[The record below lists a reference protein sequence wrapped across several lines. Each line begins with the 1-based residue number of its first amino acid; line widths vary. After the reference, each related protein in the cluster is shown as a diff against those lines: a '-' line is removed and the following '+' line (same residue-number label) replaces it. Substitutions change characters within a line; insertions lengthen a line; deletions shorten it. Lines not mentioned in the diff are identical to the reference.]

1 MAEFKIGRL
10 RFTWSGAW
18 ATGTV
23 YRRDSVVE
31 HDGKAYVCLEPHTST
46 EFNDDLAHVTIG
58 GAITPYWSLMVDGK
72 KWRGPWT
79 TATAYNLNNIVLFGG
94 TLYYCDTAHTSTA
107 FETDSSNWTTLIESY
122 TWHTAWQTNRA
133 YGVGDVVKYGAIVY
147 RCIAAHTSAP
157 TTALG
162 LEDVLASWEILTS
175 GVEYVGV
182 WANGYRYRK
191 NDLVRNGPDLYICSE
206 GHTASSAID
215 PLKWTLWMPGFEFA
229 NTWSS
234 STRYQPGDV
243 VNYGGY
249 IYASIS
255 VNNQSNT
262 PSTDAVNWSLVTT
275 GYNFRNDWGTGS
287 SYKIG
292 DVVRLNGILY
302 EAIADSTGQNP
313 ALASLTKTYTASGSS
328 GTTLKVTSTTGL
340 SLGHIVTG
348 VGFTLGQSVQSVSSG
363 TTLILNKAPDGT
375 LTDNQVLV
383 FVGLNSTYWK
393 IISPSIFWRN
403 VWTFGVDYR
412 VGDLVVWKNSTYLC
426 IDNHNSGV
434 GFRPDLDINTTT
446 WVEYIAHARNNALQT
461 LGDVSTYSD
470 GQTIA
475 VAIGTQD
482 YTLRATDNLPAWKHL
497 NSISQLYYVDKEGTD
512 TTSDGWGLTW
522 DKPWKTIKFACDTI
536 SAGTQNLTVRP
547 LLENNKL
554 WLTTEMYQWMLYQVE
569 QENAPFTQS
578 STFDEAKTKRDAG
591 FVVDALIQDIIRE
604 SNSFTTATASS
615 YFSPDGTNIFVTPTV
630 TEQMPYFVA
639 ALEYLKTLIGHALVN
654 TSPASNYQAINN
666 VALGDR
672 VNQTKLT
679 YSADLPIIADINALI
694 DIVITALDNQDTSG
708 IPALN
713 QKIAYTVMVK
723 TGTYAEQLPITVP
736 ANTAI
741 VGDELR
747 SVVVEPLVKI
757 TTDCT
762 STSSTA
768 NTFVVTSTDGM
779 EDQMPVQF
787 AGRLVNNLPVTLG
800 GVTNGQTYYIVGA
813 SITATEFSV
822 TTSHGEYTDVGG
834 TNVFGSSGS
843 TATFDITVDDDSYT
857 AVINYGG
864 VGYTQGNT
872 INVLGTSIGGVTP
885 ENDVLIT
892 VTSVASGVITG
903 ITASGSTI
911 LPVTTESGL
920 MTVYAGDCVKDM
932 FYLRNATGLRNM
944 TVKGLLGTLSEA
956 DAFTL
961 KRPTGGAY
969 ASLDPGNGPG
979 DTNAWIYRRSP
990 YVQNVTAFGTGCSA
1004 LKIDGYLHNGGN
1016 KSIVANDF
1024 THILSDGIGVWCT
1037 GPGALTEV
1045 ISVFSYY
1052 GYAGYLAEAGGR
1064 IRAANGNSSYGVF
1077 GVVATGYDTTE
1088 VPSTGSIDN
1097 QSSQVQ
1103 ASVQSAFGTTANL
1116 LRLNYS
1122 NAGSGYNTTTTN
1134 LLSYSNNFL
1143 GASWASDGNVLFSKN
1158 TSAPSGLTEGWS
1170 LTGITST
1177 SGSDYLYQNI
1187 SIPAAGRT
1195 YTGLTAVNITG
1206 SGGTGLNPA
1215 ATFDVTVTS
1224 TAYIVTVNTGGGGY
1238 VSGNQLLISGGQL
1251 GGVNSV
1257 NDCLLVVDQ
1266 LAGSVILTVVAT
1278 GVVPTNS
1285 DLNYTISVYVKT
1297 GTAPNIDLQ
1306 GIFSGSSTVT
1316 SGVTYNSTA
1325 GTLTASNSGG
1335 GLLPVHYGLE
1345 STLIEG
1351 WSRLWLS
1358 VNDTT
1363 GLNTQLQFRLYP
1375 RGVNGN
1381 TGTYNY
1387 FYGGQ
1392 VELSQTSFTPGFYL
1406 EVAGTTKYTA
1416 YANYN
1421 ISGAGTGVIT
1431 VGDEIRSKAVFNSR
1445 VTDTG
1450 IGAGGNGYLT
1460 SSNNSQVGDTTFV
1473 KLAQSDTNTASNY
1486 TGMRVFI
1493 NSGTGAGQYGYI
1505 SYFDDATKDAFV
1517 LKESFDTVGI
1527 TNTTDTTN
1535 LLTIDATY
1543 DTSTLYEGQ
1552 PVQFIPT
1559 YYNTAVTA
1567 TSLSQVGVSAS
1578 TGGTTNTLTVSSS
1591 AGLRV
1596 GMGITFTAGSTPIFS
1611 TISSGYVYYVNNIVN
1626 ETTIQITEQLFGNV
1640 WPLTTASGNM
1650 IMNFTSNTSYVS
1662 ASTLNMVVNYPVQF
1676 TGIGLGGITVGQ
1688 TYYINDVI
1696 DIGHFT
1702 ISNALVDVT
1711 VVSTD
1716 PGTKALT
1723 VDAGQSTTNLIP
1735 LNPISFSTPTIGG
1748 IVDATKY
1755 YISKIIDS
1763 TSFTISSTL
1772 ISRDATRTYAGSN
1785 LIEVQSTSGFIVN
1798 NPIQFVGTLFGGIS
1812 PETIYYILAIND
1824 GQTFTVSQTPGG
1836 GAIALTDAI
1845 GSLTART
1852 APAPFAVTS
1861 DTGSMSGTTTA
1872 AKTALTLGTGAMN
1885 ATFSTSLFGGV
1896 DLGTIYYVDTIDSGT
1911 NKITVSATQG
1921 SGIPITLS
1929 TKSGSMNLAEVGWDH
1944 INIGTP
1950 ISGNLDSSS
1959 IYYIEPRTTFSKPE
1973 FSQDVA
1979 TDTVTLSGSSWTDIA
1994 YGKNYWIAIAN
2005 SNSTAAGSDD
2015 GDTWV
2020 SLALPTSATWS
2031 GIAYGNGYW
2040 VIISTGGAGN
2050 SVALYSKSNGY
2061 GWRSTTLPAQT
2072 TWNKVV
2078 YGNGVFVAIAT
2089 GTANS
2094 AYSTNY
2100 GATWATG
2107 TGLPNATWTGL
2118 SYGNGIFVAVA
2129 SGGTQAAYSTD
2140 GINWT
2145 SSTLPSST
2153 TWSSVAFGNN
2163 LFHAISS
2170 TSAKTAYTFNG
2181 ATWYESNI
2189 AIGANKLAYGQGV
2202 FLALSS
2208 ASGVAYT
2215 TEGDGA
2221 WEVRDV
2227 TDDGY
2232 GAVEF
2237 GYTSSFDGV
2246 FVTLAGVDTGSI
2258 ISAGARA
2265 KGRAIITSNKIVNVS
2280 QWESGSGYQDV
2291 PTVTFTDPN
2300 VTSLATVIP
2309 RLSNGTLGNPGFVNR
2324 GLGYN
2329 TNSTSVIVTG
2339 NGFADTYQTGLTLR
2353 IKDLTNLPNPGDNLT
2368 IDGVDEI
2375 YKVTSASIVYG
2386 TVAPNLQA
2394 NVQISP
2400 AMTGEL
2406 SPANGATVSIRSLY
2420 SQARLTNHDFLN
2432 VGYGDFNTSN
2442 YPGLPDAG
2450 YGALS
2455 QNQTIEVNFGRV
2467 FYTSTDQDGNFKVGN
2482 LFGVQQA
2489 TGIVTLSAS
2498 QFGLTGLE
2506 TLSLG
2511 GIAVG
2516 GSSVIINSFST
2527 DGTFT
2532 ANSDS
2537 VVPTQKAIKT
2547 YLTNR
2552 LSQGGS
2558 NTFTGQFTAG
2568 TVVVGGPN
2576 KISSTVPNGFT
2587 GSVVKVASR
2596 AVIRSVDGDM
2606 AALDFFMRNSTHK
2619 TR

>member
-23 YRRDSVVE
+23 YKRDSVVE

-46 EFNDDLAHVTIG
+46 EFNDDLNHVTPG

-72 KWRGPWT
+72 KWRGEWT

-107 FETDSSNWTTLIESY
+107 FEADASNWTTYIESY
-122 TWHTAWQTNRA
+122 KWNPTWQTNRA
-133 YGVGDVVKYGAIVY
+133 YGVGDVVKYGGIVY
-147 RCIAAHTSAP
+147 RCITTHTSAA

-162 LEDVLASWEILTS
+162 LEDDLSSWEILTS
-175 GVEYVGV
+175 GIEYVGA
-182 WANGYRYRK
+182 WTNGYRYKK
-191 NDLVRNGPDLYICSE
+191 NDLVRNGPDLYICST
-206 GHTASSAID
+206 GHTASSTID

-229 NTWSS
+229 NSWSS
-234 STRYQPGDV
+234 STIYQPGDV

-249 IYASIS
+249 VYASLS
-255 VNNQSNT
+255 LNNQNNT
-262 PSTDAVNWSLVTT
+262 PSTDAVNWTLVTT
-275 GYNFRNDWGTGS
+275 GYNFRNDWTNGTA
-287 SYKIG
+287 YKIG
-292 DVVRLNGILY
+292 DVVRVNGVLY
-302 EAIADSTGQNP
+302 EAVADSTSQNP
-313 ALASLTKTYTASGSS
+313 AEFTFNTTYTASGSS
-328 GTTLKVTSTTGL
+328 GTTLKVASTTGL
-340 SLGHIVTG
+340 TLGHIVTG
-348 VGFTLGQSVQSVSSG
+348 ISFSLGQTVQSVSNS
-363 TTLILNKAPDGT
+363 TTLILNRAPDRTPLNGEA
-375 LTDNQVLV
+375 LV
-383 FVGLNSTYWK
+383 FVGLNNAYWK
-393 IISPSIFWRN
+393 IVSPSVFWRN
-403 VWTFGVDYR
+403 AWDDNTFYNT
-412 VGDLVVWKNSTYLC
+412 GDLVVLKNNTYLC
-426 IDNHNSGV
+426 VRAHSSALEAIS
-434 GFRPDLDINTTT
+434 RPDETPHL
-446 WVEYIAHARNNALQT
+446 WVEYIAHARNNALET
-461 LGDVSTYSD
+461 LGDISTYSD
-470 GQTIA
+470 GETIA
-475 VAIGTQD
+475 VNIGTQD
-482 YTLRATDNLPAWKHL
+482 YTLRATDGLPSWQHL
-497 NSISQLYYVDKEGTD
+497 NAISQVYYVDKEGTD

-536 SAGTQNLTVRP
+536 LAGTQNLSVRP
-547 LLENNKL
+547 LLEDNKL
-554 WLTTEMYQWMLYQVE
+554 WLTTEMYEWMLYQVAE
-569 QENAPFTQS
+569 ENTPFTS
-578 STFDEAKTKRDAG
+578 SSVFDETKTKRDAG
-591 FVVDALIQDIIRE
+591 FVVDALIQDIIRGT
-604 SNSFTTATASS
+604 NSFTTATAFA
-615 YFSPDGTNIFVTPTV
+615 YFSKDGSNIFTTPTV
-630 TEQMPYFVA
+630 AAQMPYFVA
-639 ALEYLKTLIGHALVN
+639 ALEYLKTLIGYALTN
-654 TSPASNYQAINN
+654 ATPPENYQAING

-672 VNQTKLT
+672 VNQVKFTS
-679 YSADLPIIADINALI
+679 SADLPIIVEINALI

-713 QKIAYTVMVK
+713 QKISYTVMVK
-723 TGTYAEQLPITVP
+723 TGTYSEHLPITVP

-747 SVVVEPLVKI
+747 SVVVQPLVTI
-757 TTDCT
+757 NTDCT
-762 STSSTA
+762 STLSTT
-768 NTFVVTSTDGM
+768 NEFTVTSTEGM
-779 EDQMPVQF
+779 ADQMPVQF
-787 AGRLVNNLPVTLG
+787 VGTLINNAPVTLG

-813 SITATEFSV
+813 SITPTTFSV
-822 TTSHGEYTDVGG
+822 TSSHGNYTDIAG

-843 TATFDITVDDDSYT
+843 TATFDVTVNDDSYDV
-857 AVINYGG
+857 VINYGG
-864 VGYTQGNT
+864 IGYTQGNT
-872 INVLGTSIGGVTP
+872 INILGTDIGGVSP
-885 ENDVLIT
+885 ENDVLVT
-892 VTSVASGVITG
+892 VTSVSAGVITG
-903 ITASGSTI
+903 ITSAGSSI
-911 LPVTTESGL
+911 LPLTSENGL

-956 DAFTL
+956 DSFTL

-969 ASLDPGNGPG
+969 TSLDPGEGPD

-1004 LKIDGYLHNGGN
+1004 LKIDGNLHNGGN
-1016 KSIVANDF
+1016 KSIVCNDF

-1052 GYAGYLAEAGGR
+1052 GYAGYMAEAGGR

-1077 GVVATGYDTTE
+1077 GVVATGYDLTE
-1088 VPSTGSIDN
+1088 IPSTGSIDN

-1134 LLSYSNNFL
+1134 LLSYSNDFL
-1143 GASWASDGNVLFSKN
+1143 GASWVSDGNVLFSKN
-1158 TSAPSGLTEGWS
+1158 TAAPSGITEGWT
-1170 LTGITST
+1170 LTGVTST
-1177 SGSDYLYQNI
+1177 TDSDYIYQNI
-1187 SIPAAGRT
+1187 SIPAAGKT

-1206 SGGTGLNPA
+1206 SGGTGLNPP

-1266 LAGSVILTVVAT
+1266 LAGSVILTVAAT
-1278 GVVPTNS
+1278 GTVPTNS
-1285 DLNYTISVYVKT
+1285 DLNYTLSVFVKT

-1316 SGVTYNSTA
+1316 SSITYNSTA
-1325 GTLTASNSGG
+1325 DTVTPSNATG

-1345 STLIEG
+1345 STLVEG
-1351 WSRLWLS
+1351 WSRLWLT

-1363 GLNTQLQFRLYP
+1363 GLNTQLQFRIYP

-1392 VELSQTSFTPGFYL
+1392 VELSKPTYTPSFYL

-1421 ISGAGTGVIT
+1421 ITGAGTGVIT
-1431 VGDEIRSKAVFNSR
+1431 VGDEIRSSAVFNSR

-1450 IGAGGNGYLT
+1450 LGAGGNGYLT
-1460 SSNNSQVGDTTFV
+1460 SSNNSQIGDTTFV

-1505 SYFDDATKDAFV
+1505 AYFDDSTKDAFV
-1517 LKESFDTVGI
+1517 LKESFDTIGI
-1527 TNTTDTTN
+1527 TNTTATTN
-1535 LLTIDATY
+1535 LLTIDSSY
-1543 DTSTLYEGQ
+1543 DTSTLYVDQ
-1552 PVQFIPT
+1552 PIQFIPT

-1567 TSLSQVGVSAS
+1567 TSLSQVGVSAA
-1578 TGGTTNTLTVSSS
+1578 TGGVINTLTVSSS

-1596 GMGITFTAGSTPIFS
+1596 GMGITFTAGSTPVFS
-1611 TISSGYVYYVNNIVN
+1611 TISTGYVYYVNNIVDDN
-1626 ETTIQITEQLFGNV
+1626 TIQITEQPFGNV
-1640 WPLTTASGNM
+1640 WPLSTASGNM

-1676 TGIGLGGITVGQ
+1676 TGIALGGITVGQ

-1702 ISNALVDVT
+1702 ISNALVNT
-1711 VVSTD
+1711 TIVSTD

-1723 VDAGQSTTNLIP
+1723 VDVGESTTNLIP
-1735 LNPISFSTPTIGG
+1735 LNPISFTTPTIGG
-1748 IVDATKY
+1748 IADSTKY
-1755 YISKIIDS
+1755 YIGKIIDS
-1763 TSFTISSTL
+1763 QSFTISSTL
-1772 ISRDATRTYAGSN
+1772 LTRDATQSFTGSN
-1785 LIEVQSTSGFIVN
+1785 LIEVNSTSGFIVN
-1798 NPIQFVGTLFGGIS
+1798 NPIQFVGTSFGGIT

-1824 GQTFTVSQTPGG
+1824 GTTFTISQTPGG
-1836 GAIALTDAI
+1836 GAVALTDAV
-1845 GSLTART
+1845 GSLTVRT
-1852 APAPFAVTS
+1852 APAPFSVSS
-1861 DTGSMSGTTTA
+1861 DTGSMIGTTTA
-1872 AKTALTLGTGAMN
+1872 AKVALTLGTGSMN

-1896 DLGTIYYVDTIDSGT
+1896 DLGTIYYVDTIDSVE
-1911 NKITVSATQG
+1911 NKITVTATQG
-1921 SGIPITLS
+1921 SGIPITLA
-1929 TKSGSMNLAEVGWDH
+1929 TKTGSMNLAEVGWDH

-1950 ISGNLDSSS
+1950 IAPTIDSSS
-1959 IYYIEPRTTFSKPE
+1959 IYFIEPRTTFSKPE
-1973 FSQDVA
+1973 FSQSVA
-1979 TDTVTLSGSSWTDIA
+1979 TDTVALSGANWTDIA
-1994 YGKNYWIAIAN
+1994 YGDNYWIAIAN
-2005 SNSTAAGSDD
+2005 SNSTAAGSED
-2015 GDTWV
+2015 GDTWD
-2020 SLALPTSATWS
+2020 SLALPTTASWS

-2050 SVALYSKSNGY
+2050 SVALHSKSNGY
-2061 GWRSTTLPAQT
+2061 GWRSTTLPSQS
-2072 TWNKVV
+2072 TWNRVV
-2078 YGNGVFVAIAT
+2078 YGNGIFVAVAT

-2100 GATWATG
+2100 GATWQAG

-2118 SYGNGIFVAVA
+2118 AYGNGIFVAVA

-2153 TWSSVAFGNN
+2153 TWSSIAFGNN
-2163 LFHAISS
+2163 LFHAVSS
-2170 TSAKTAYTFNG
+2170 TSSKTAYTFNG
-2181 ATWYESNI
+2181 STWYESNVEI
-2189 AIGANKLAYGQGV
+2189 VANKLAYGQGV

-2208 ASGVAYT
+2208 SSGVAYT

-2221 WEVRDV
+2221 WTIRDV

-2237 GYTSSFDGV
+2237 GFTSAFDGV
-2246 FVTLAGVDTGSI
+2246 FVTLAGAATGSI
-2258 ISAGARA
+2258 ILAGARA
-2265 KGRAIITSNKIVNVS
+2265 KGRAIITSNRIVNVS
-2280 QWESGSGYQDV
+2280 QWESGSGYQAV
-2291 PTVTFTDPN
+2291 PTVIFTDPN

-2324 GLGYN
+2324 GVGYN
-2329 TNSTSVIVTG
+2329 TNSTSVIVSG
-2339 NGFADTYQTGLTLR
+2339 NGFADTYQTGLTIRL
-2353 IKDLTNLPNPGDNLT
+2353 KDLTNLPNPGDNLT

-2375 YKVTSASIVYG
+2375 YKVTSAEAVYG
-2386 TVAPNLQA
+2386 TSAPNLQA

-2400 AMTGEL
+2400 AMTDEL

-2442 YPGLPDAG
+2442 YPGTPDAG
-2450 YGALS
+2450 YGALF
-2455 QNQTIEVNFGRV
+2455 QNQTIEVNYGRV

-2516 GSSVIINSFST
+2516 GSSVIINQFST

-2537 VVPTQKAIKT
+2537 IVPTQKAIKT

-2576 KISSTVPNGFT
+2576 KISSTVPNGYT
-2587 GSVVKVASR
+2587 GSVVKMTSKARIS
-2596 AVIRSVDGDM
+2596 SVDGDL